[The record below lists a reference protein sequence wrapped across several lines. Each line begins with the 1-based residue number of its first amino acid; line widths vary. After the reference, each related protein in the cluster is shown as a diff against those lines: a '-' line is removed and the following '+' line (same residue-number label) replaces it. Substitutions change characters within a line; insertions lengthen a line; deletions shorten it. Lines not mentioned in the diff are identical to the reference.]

1 MMNNVDI
8 PILYHSK
15 TSVCFQKV
23 RLVLAEL
30 DVEWQGFVVDLKKGE
45 QFADEYLSVNPK
57 ASVPTYIENG
67 TTLTESND
75 IMLHLSKNALGG
87 KHPFADPDRLNEVMF
102 WLDLSVR
109 FHTAVHV
116 LTTLALNRAKLQ
128 NLSDQE
134 LREKLSRIPDKARAQ
149 RIFDVVQNG
158 LAGIAASSSIIYL
171 KNIFQKI
178 ETDLEQNAFLCGG
191 ELSLADFAI
200 LPFVKRIEFL
210 QLTPDWSGA
219 TFSNVQDWMQ
229 KLEARPSFERAVLSF
244 HSAEALEKYK
254 VHGTPLREE
263 LMKL

>member
-15 TSVCFQKV
+15 TSVCSQKV

-30 DVEWQGFVVDLKKGE
+30 NVEWQGVVVDLKKGE
-45 QFADEYLSVNPK
+45 QFDQAYLSVNPK
-57 ASVPTYIENG
+57 ASVPTYIDNG
-67 TTLTESND
+67 FTLTESND
-75 IMLHLSKNALGG
+75 IMLHLSNNVHGG
-87 KHPFADPDRLNEVMF
+87 EHLLADPDQLDEVMF

-134 LREKLSRIPDKARAQ
+134 LREKLNRMPDKARAQ

-171 KNIFQKI
+171 KNVFQKI
-178 ETDLEQNAFLCGG
+178 ETDLEQNAFLCGD
-191 ELSLADFAI
+191 ELSLADLAI

-210 QLTPDWSGA
+210 QLTPDWSGT
-219 TFSNVQDWMQ
+219 TFSNVQNWMQ
-229 KLEARPSFERAVLSF
+229 KLQARASFERAVSNF
-244 HSAEALEKYK
+244 HSNEVLEKYK

>member
-15 TSVCFQKV
+15 TSVCSQKV

-30 DVEWQGFVVDLKKGE
+30 NVEWQGIVVDLKKGE

-75 IMLHLSKNALGG
+75 IMLHLSKNALGDE
-87 KHPFADPDRLNEVMF
+87 HLLIDPDQIDNVMF
-102 WLDLSVR
+102 WLDESVR
-109 FHTAVHV
+109 FHKAVHV

-134 LREKLSRIPDKARAQ
+134 LRDKLNRIPDKARAQ

-171 KNIFQKI
+171 KNTFQKI
-178 ETDLEQNAFLCGG
+178 ETDLEQNAFLCGHK
-191 ELSLADFAI
+191 LSLADLAI

-210 QLTPDWSGA
+210 QLTPDWSGI
-219 TFSNVQDWMQ
+219 TFSNVQNWVQ
-229 KLEARPSFERAVLSF
+229 KLEVRPSFERAVLNF

-254 VHGTPLREE
+254 VNGTPLREE